1 MAINKLRLPRKLLEK
16 WVEEPFFDTAVV
28 GCFVRLGVGKA
39 PGLHGEPQYK
49 VCEIIGVGEYKH
61 SYALG
66 EFQTKKALLLRIGRN
81 TRLWRMNVISN
92 HRFTPDELNEWQ
104 STMFAARQKIPSA
117 EEISKR
123 KARMRETVFGASSHP
138 AQNITDTNIFS
149 KASERYSEGD
159 VARLVNS
166 RRKRSEAARFRERQT
181 TTVSRLNHGQIRT
194 RYEHEVCAARQ
205 AYLALLIAQSTKVR
219 TTPEIQTAVKKV
231 DDHDACVKLD
241 DNSFERNLDT
251 LASSLMRAQQTQ
263 LHASAVEEALAE
275 CRATRNLLSQACEKL
290 KDFRKNALDVR
301 KLRDTEVPSRTSTLY
316 FVNEA
321 KRRENSLADMTHGE
335 RKLQDEQHDD
345 DDAERAVFQRRATKP
360 TMLWTTDT
368 GFCQRTH
375 KLTQPMCN
383 RAKLNTDSNTQGA
396 GDSGAAIEETETANC
411 ALDESISPRP
421 RKRTGMSLQE
431 YMTKA
436 HADASRFTL

>member
-1 MAINKLRLPRKLLEK
+1 MGILP
-16 WVEEPFFDTAVV
+16 A
-28 GCFVRLGVGKA
+28 GKA

-138 AQNITDTNIFS
+138 TQNITDTNIFS

-231 DDHDACVKLD
+231 YMISEKY
-241 DNSFERNLDT
+241 T
-251 LASSLMRAQQTQ
+251 SSYSCQQI
-263 LHASAVEEALAE
+263 
-275 CRATRNLLSQACEKL
+275 
-290 KDFRKNALDVR
+290 
-301 KLRDTEVPSRTSTLY
+301 
-316 FVNEA
+316 
-321 KRRENSLADMTHGE
+321 
-335 RKLQDEQHDD
+335 
-345 DDAERAVFQRRATKP
+345 
-360 TMLWTTDT
+360 
-368 GFCQRTH
+368 
-375 KLTQPMCN
+375 
-383 RAKLNTDSNTQGA
+383 SNIVG
-396 GDSGAAIEETETANC
+396 G
-411 ALDESISPRP
+411 
-421 RKRTGMSLQE
+421 
-431 YMTKA
+431 
-436 HADASRFTL
+436 